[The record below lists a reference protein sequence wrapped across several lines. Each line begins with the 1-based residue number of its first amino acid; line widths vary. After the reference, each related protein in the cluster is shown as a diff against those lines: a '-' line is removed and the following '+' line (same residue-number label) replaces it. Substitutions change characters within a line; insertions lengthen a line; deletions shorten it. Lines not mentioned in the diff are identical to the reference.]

1 MIVVTGAAGFIGSN
15 VVASLNQ
22 RGVEDII
29 VCDRL
34 GSDGRWRNL
43 RDRAVA
49 AFVAPEALFERLHG
63 RGDIEQVIHL
73 GAIASTLETDAD
85 RMMAENYH
93 FSLRLIDWCTEAA
106 VPIVYASSAATYGD
120 GAQGFDDDPALAAL
134 RRLRPLNLYAW
145 SKHQLDLLVARRRET
160 GAPLPPRCI
169 GVKFFN
175 VFGPNEYHKGTMA
188 SLVTQIYPRV
198 RAGETVSLFASH
210 RPDIPDGGQRRD
222 FVPVA
227 YAVDILLW
235 LMAGPVCQ
243 GLFNVGTGHARSFAD
258 LAQAVFAA
266 EDRLAAIAYHP
277 MPEGLREVYQ
287 YVTEASTERLRAA
300 GWSGQAPV
308 LEDSVH
314 DYVASYLRPL
324 RYR

>member
-15 VVASLNQ
+15 VVASLNE
-22 RGVEDII
+22 RGIEDVL

-49 AFVAPEALFERLHG
+49 AFVAPEELFERLRG
-63 RGDIEQVIHL
+63 RRDIEQVIHL
-73 GAIASTLETDAD
+73 GAVASTLETDAD
-85 RMMAENYH
+85 RVMAENYH

-145 SKHQLDLLVARRRET
+145 SKHQLDLAMARRRET

-169 GVKFFN
+169 GLKFFN
-175 VFGPNEYHKGTMA
+175 VFGPNEYHKGAMA
-188 SLVTQIYPRV
+188 SLVTQVHPQV
-198 RAGETVSLFASH
+198 RAGETISLFASH
-210 RPDIPDGGQRRD
+210 RPTIPDGGQRRD

-227 YAVDILLW
+227 YAVDVLLW
-235 LMAGPVCQ
+235 LMEGPVRQ
-243 GLFNVGTGHARSFAD
+243 GLFNVGTGRARSFAD
-258 LAQAVFAA
+258 LARAVFAA
-266 EDRLAAIAYHP
+266 EGKREAIAYRP
-277 MPEGLREVYQ
+277 MPEALRDVYQ
-287 YVTEASTERLRAA
+287 YVTEASTGRLRAA
-300 GWSGQAPV
+300 GWSGQAPT
-308 LEDSVH
+308 LEDSVS